1 MKVKLKKKR
10 IHRYD
15 VNMPWS
21 RHGNKY
27 SKYKKCLS
35 RCLYVSSST

>member
-1 MKVKLKKKR
+1 MKMKKKNR
-10 IHRYD
+10 LHTCDIYKPR
-15 VNMPWS
+15 S

-35 RCLYVSSST
+35 MMLLVLSNT